1 MAMTERLAAAMA
13 RIDSLSRRDRA
24 LLLGLLVG
32 LLILAW
38 DALVWS
44 PLHQRGKDLQAQLV
58 KAQSDQMTQQQ
69 QIDQLTLLLAEDPD
83 AANRQQREQLQAELT
98 RLEQELDQ
106 AVAGI
111 VTPQEMPALLAR
123 LLKDR
128 HGLRLLRLENLPP
141 VPMLD
146 VAAGDPSEINL
157 YRHPL
162 RIELEGSYLEALA
175 YLRAVEEATGGLAWE
190 SLELRVTGYPLS
202 RIQVVVHTLS
212 SRKEWIGV

>member
-1 MAMTERLAAAMA
+1 MAANESLQAAMA
-13 RIDSLSRRDRA
+13 RIDSLSRRDRV

-44 PLHQRGKDLQAQLV
+44 PLHQRGKGLQAQLV
-58 KAQSDQMTQQQ
+58 QAQSDQMTQQQ

-111 VTPQEMPALLAR
+111 VTPQEMPELLAR

-162 RIELEGSYLEALA
+162 RIELEGSYLEVLA

-190 SLELRVTGYPLS
+190 SLELRVTAYPLS

>member
-1 MAMTERLAAAMA
+1 MAANERLQAAMA
-13 RIDSLSRRDRA
+13 RIDSLSRRDRV

-38 DALVWS
+38 DALIWS
-44 PLHQRGKDLQAQLV
+44 PLHQQGKDLQAQLV
-58 KAQSDQMTQQQ
+58 QAQSDQMTQQQ
-69 QIDQLTLLLAEDPD
+69 QIDQLSLLLAQDPD
-83 AANRQQREQLQAELT
+83 AANRQQREQLQAELS